1 MSAYDLD
8 DAPAHD
14 SPLAQIAMLV
24 VGLVLLFVSWRL
36 FLTPHAVATLYERD
50 LPAYQGAIDTMA
62 AGHNP
67 YLPAQVKHAHGLPF
81 IAPPFVWMLYWLA
94 AHSPVRPMFGNLLM
108 IADFVAG
115 AAIPAVL
122 SRLLLG
128 PGAARIVLGAGT
140 FAALFLGSGVF
151 SVLVANNGT
160 LLYALI
166 GLGLVPAMRDGRWL
180 GFHIAVAL
188 ATAFKPFYAAFWLI
202 PLLADAEARAQW
214 RTGALA
220 VAAAAASYAVPLV
233 LAPKLMAQWISTL
246 FTQVVG
252 HERLGDNLLGA
263 VTADPGH
270 FPLPPLAAHAV
281 FSAILLAGALMLGRL
296 ERSQRIAGLLMV
308 AVFLNPRA
316 MRYDLSTAAVPLL
329 ALVAGALARGRP
341 GGLVQAAV
349 AAALA
354 AVTIVFSRDAPPDG
368 YLYAAV
374 AVTALGAAVVAA
386 RSRPAA
392 PGPA

>member
-1 MSAYDLD
+1 MTAPDTAAARRD
-8 DAPAHD
+8 GPWADA
-14 SPLAQIAMLV
+14 AMLA
-24 VGLVLLFVSWRL
+24 VGLALLFISWRL

-50 LPAYQGAIDTMA
+50 LPAYQGAVDTMA

-67 YLPAQVKHAHGLPF
+67 YLPAQVKRAHGLPF
-81 IAPPFVWMLYWLA
+81 IAPPFVWQLYWLA
-94 AHSPVRPMFGNLLM
+94 AHSPLRPMFGNLLM
-108 IADFVAG
+108 IADYA
-115 AAIPAVL
+115 ASLAIPAAL

-128 PGAARIVLGAGT
+128 PGLPRLVLGVGA

-166 GLGLVPAMRDGRWL
+166 ALGLIPAVRNGRWL
-180 GFHIAVAL
+180 GFHAAVAL
-188 ATAFKPFYAAFWLI
+188 ATAFKPFYAAFWLV

-214 RTGALA
+214 RTAA
-220 VAAAAASYAVPLV
+220 VAIAAAAAAYAVPLV
-233 LAPKLMAQWISTL
+233 LAPKLMAQWIQTL
-246 FTQVVG
+246 VTQVVG

-263 VTADPGH
+263 VTADPRS

-281 FSAILLAGALMLGRL
+281 FSAVLLAGSLMLGRL

-316 MRYDLSTAAVPLL
+316 MRYDLSTAAIPLL
-329 ALVAGALARGRP
+329 ALVAGAAARERTP
-341 GGLVQAAV
+341 GGLVQAGG

-354 AVTIVFSRDAPPDG
+354 AITIVFSKDAPPDG

-374 AVTALGAAVVAA
+374 AVAALWGAVAA
-386 RSRPAA
+386 SYAKPRAGA
-392 PGPA
+392 